1 MPTEITI
8 TAYEFNE
15 LEGKAKD
22 KARETLTELSTS
34 YDWWST
40 VYENAIEN
48 AKELGFDIEDI
59 RFSGFWSQGDG
70 ASWTGYVDLL
80 VFIEK
85 HADKE
90 SATLGQDM
98 TLCELLRNG
107 WVSKRVE
114 ISRRSF
120 HYAHENTMRYEYE
133 GYDLDSIRDTPQVLE
148 KGIMAGASVSQL
160 LNSFDV
166 DTHIDTWVDK
176 AHDAA
181 KDYARKIYRQLEAEY
196 EGLVTDEYLT
206 EFAAANEYLFD
217 AQGRSL

>member
-8 TAYEFNE
+8 TAYAYDE
-15 LEGKAKD
+15 LQETAK
-22 KARETLTELSTS
+22 KRAREKLVELVTS
-34 YDWWST
+34 YEWWDS
-40 VYENAIEN
+40 VYEDAKAD

-98 TLCELLRNG
+98 TLCELMRNG
-107 WVSKRVE
+107 WVSTRME
-114 ISRRSF
+114 INRRSF
-120 HYAHENTMRYEYE
+120 HYAHENTMNYEYV
-133 GYDLDSIRDTPQVLE
+133 GYDLDGSNQVLE

-176 AHDAA
+176 AHNAA

>member
-15 LEGKAKD
+15 LQETAK
-22 KARETLTELSTS
+22 KRAREKLVELVTS
-34 YDWWST
+34 YNWWDI
-40 VYENAIEN
+40 VYEDAKAD

-98 TLCELLRNG
+98 TLCELMRNG
-107 WVSKRVE
+107 WVFTRME
-114 ISRRSF
+114 INRRSF
-120 HYAHENTMRYEYE
+120 HYAHENTMNYEYE
-133 GYDLDSIRDTPQVLE
+133 SYDLDSIRDTPQVLE

-160 LNSFDV
+160 LDSFDV
-166 DTHIDTWVDK
+166 DAHIDTWLEK

>member
-8 TAYEFNE
+8 TAYAYDE

-34 YDWWST
+34 YEWWDS
-40 VYENAIEN
+40 VYEDAKAD

-98 TLCELLRNG
+98 TLCELMRNG
-107 WVSKRVE
+107 WVSTRME
-114 ISRRSF
+114 INRRSF
-120 HYAHENTMRYEYE
+120 HYAHENTMNYEYA
-133 GYDLDSIRDTPQVLE
+133 GYDLDGSNQVLE

-160 LNSFDV
+160 LDSFDV
-166 DTHIDTWVDK
+166 DAHIDTWLEK
-176 AHDAA
+176 AHNAA

-217 AQGRSL
+217 ENGRSL